1 MVQLVMLFCLVAND
15 ASCIEHRPVL
25 ENEFSPM
32 TCLLAAQPL
41 AARFVSEHP
50 AYHFVSF
57 KCEIGRRME
66 RAA

>member
-15 ASCIEHRPVL
+15 ASCVERRPVL
-25 ENEFSPM
+25 EDVLSPM
-32 TCLLAAQPL
+32 TCMLAGQPM

-50 AYHFVSF
+50 AYRLVSF
-57 KCEIGRRME
+57 RCEIGRRPE